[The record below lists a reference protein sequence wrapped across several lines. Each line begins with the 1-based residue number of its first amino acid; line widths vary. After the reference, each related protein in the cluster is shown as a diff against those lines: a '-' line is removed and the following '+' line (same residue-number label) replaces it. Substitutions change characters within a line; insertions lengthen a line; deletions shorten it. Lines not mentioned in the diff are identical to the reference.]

1 MDHGLWTRDKLA
13 ILMPPTVDPAPI
25 CEHPLRAVAFSPA
38 RGCPIFFSHPPAVL
52 HTSFRV
58 FAVLSALA
66 ACTRSDASARAAAGS
81 VAASSASAAPAPV
94 ALPHDSISDLADR
107 GRIAGDSTASVWLI
121 MASDF
126 QCPFCKQWHDESF
139 GRIMHNYVSTGKIR
153 LAYVNYPLS
162 IHPNAVPA
170 SEAAMCSSVQNK
182 FWPMHDALFATQ
194 GKWESMRDPSPVF
207 DSLAKAIGDDPAA
220 YHVCVSKH
228 LTLPLIQADHDRAR
242 QAGARSTPTFFI
254 GGTML
259 EGAQPYANF
268 QAAIDSALAHA
279 HAGTPATA
287 R

>member
-1 MDHGLWTRDKLA
+1 VRL
-13 ILMPPTVDPAPI
+13 
-25 CEHPLRAVAFSPA
+25 CVALVSI
-38 RGCPIFFSHPPAVL
+38 RHPPA
-52 HTSFRV
+52 
-58 FAVLSALA
+58 AVLLSPLRILAVVAALA

-81 VAASSASAAPAPV
+81 VATASPRAVPV
-94 ALPHDSISDLADR
+94 AMPHDSISDRADR
-107 GRIAGDSTASVWLI
+107 GRIAGDSSASVWLI

-139 GRIMHNYVSTGKIR
+139 SRVMQNYVTTGKIR
-153 LAYVNYPLS
+153 LAYINYPLS

-194 GKWESMRDPSPVF
+194 RRWESLDDPRPVF
-207 DSLAKAIGDDPAA
+207 DSLAAAVGVDTAA
-220 YHVCVSKH
+220 YRTCVSKH

-242 QAGARSTPTFFI
+242 QAGARSTPTFFV

-259 EGAQPYANF
+259 EGVQPYANF

-279 HAGTPATA
+279 HPGTPKPA

>member
-1 MDHGLWTRDKLA
+1 
-13 ILMPPTVDPAPI
+13 MPPTADPAPI
-25 CEHPLRAVAFSPA
+25 CEHPPCAVAFHAAIRVALSF
-38 RGCPIFFSHPPAVL
+38 RHPPAVL
-52 HTSFRV
+52 LTPFRIL
-58 FAVLSALA
+58 AVVTALA
-66 ACTRSDASARAAAGS
+66 ACTRSDASARAAAGN
-81 VAASSASAAPAPV
+81 VAESAASAAPI
-94 ALPHDSISDLADR
+94 ALPHDSISDRADR
-107 GRIAGDSTASVWLI
+107 GRIAGDSSASVWLI

-126 QCPFCKQWHDESF
+126 ECPFCKQWHDESF
-139 GRIMHNYVSTGKIR
+139 RRIMQNYVSTGKIR

-194 GKWESMRDPSPVF
+194 GKWESLRDPRPVF
-207 DSLAKAIGDDPAA
+207 DSLAAAIGVDTAA
-220 YHVCVSKH
+220 YRTCVTKH

-242 QAGARSTPTFFI
+242 QAGAKSTPTFFI
-254 GGTML
+254 GGAML

-279 HAGTPATA
+279 HAGTAKPA